1 MWKEEASWSVDPANR
16 DAGAGTPQA
25 RFPLYT
31 IGHST
36 RTFEELLGL
45 LKREGVS
52 HLVDVRAFPASARY
66 PHFNKQSL
74 ELALP
79 EHGIRYTH
87 FPALGGR
94 RRVRRDSHNTLWR
107 NAGFR
112 GYADYMET
120 REFDDALSAL
130 LDVARMEPTAIVCAE
145 AVPWRCHRSLI
156 SDAAVAKGTDV
167 QHIMDDKTHP
177 HRLTSFGRV
186 DSEGRVHYDA
196 AAQSDLFG
204 VEAR

>member
-1 MWKEEASWSVDPANR
+1 
-16 DAGAGTPQA
+16 
-25 RFPLYT
+25 
-31 IGHST
+31 
-36 RTFEELLGL
+36 
-45 LKREGVS
+45 VS

-66 PHFNKQSL
+66 PHFNKESL
-74 ELALP
+74 ELTLP

-120 REFDDALSAL
+120 REFDEALSAL
-130 LDVARMEPTAIVCAE
+130 LDVAAREPTAIMCAE

-156 SDAAVAKGTDV
+156 SDAAVARGTDV
-167 QHIMDDKTHP
+167 QHIMDDKTQP

-186 DSEGRVHYDA
+186 DATGRVHYDA
-196 AAQSDLFG
+196 APQSDLFG
-204 VEAR
+204 AEARDTA

>member
-1 MWKEEASWSVDPANR
+1 VDPAK
-16 DAGAGTPQA
+16 
-25 RFPLYT
+25 LYT

-36 RTFEELLGL
+36 RTLEDFIAL

-52 HLVDVRAFPASARY
+52 HLVDVRAFPTSARH
-66 PHFNKQSL
+66 PHFNQENLAGSL
-74 ELALP
+74 AQA
-79 EHGIRYTH
+79 GIRYSH

-120 REFDDALSAL
+120 REFDEALDELLAL
-130 LDVARMEPTAIVCAE
+130 AMRERTAIMCAE

-156 SDAAVAKGTDV
+156 SDAAVGRGAEV
-167 QHIMDDKTHP
+167 FHIMDTSADP
-177 HRLTSFGRV
+177 HRLTSFARV
-186 DSEGRVHYDA
+186 DEHGRIHYDVA
-196 AAQSDLFG
+196 PQSELFG
-204 VEAR
+204 ADAPSG

>member
-1 MWKEEASWSVDPANR
+1 VAPAR
-16 DAGAGTPQA
+16 L
-25 RFPLYT
+25 FT

-36 RTFEELLGL
+36 RTLEELLAL

-52 HLVDVRAFPASARY
+52 HLVDVRAFPTSERY
-66 PHFNKQSL
+66 PHFNKTHL
-74 ELALP
+74 ERALP
-79 EHGIRYTH
+79 EHLIRYTH

-94 RRVRRDSHNTLWR
+94 RKVRRDSHNTLWR

-120 REFDDALSAL
+120 RDFEDALGDL
-130 LDVARMEPTAIVCAE
+130 LRAATLEPTAIMCAE

-156 SDAAVAKGTDV
+156 SDAAQGRGTDV
-167 QHIMDDKTHP
+167 QHILDSGTQP
-177 HRLTSFGRV
+177 HRRTAFARV

-204 VEAR
+204 AEAR